1 MDLTLK
7 LFAVLKDKAGADS
20 VTVRVRE
27 GATTAEVLAAAGQTC
42 PAIAPYLKQSRLA
55 VDLEFVGP
63 RARSTCRRG
72 AG

>member
-27 GATTAEVLAAAGQTC
+27 GATTAGC
-42 PAIAPYLKQSRLA
+42 WP
-55 VDLEFVGP
+55 P
-63 RARSTCRRG
+63 RARP
-72 AG
+72 APQ